1 MFLSSGDGYVGELLQ
16 LHQGCQ
22 GPFRGSRGKVGFLS
36 RRRSGKG
43 PHLVLRG
50 ESPGFF
56 SSCGRKLGVPLELRR
71 GPQGPACVALG
82 KTSLHTSCEGPLRI
96 PVQSVLGP
104 RSSFGAEAGTLG
116 FLSSADMDLRVPMCQ
131 GPALVDPW

>member
-1 MFLSSGDGYVGELLQ
+1 M
-16 LHQGCQ
+16 
-22 GPFRGSRGKVGFLS
+22 
-36 RRRSGKG
+36 
-43 PHLVLRG
+43 
-50 ESPGFF
+50 
-56 SSCGRKLGVPLELRR
+56 PLELRR

-104 RSSFGAEAGTLG
+104 RSSFGAEAATLG